1 MKPDPNKVYGEV
13 PQSFSHRV
21 EYALRRCEKEEATSM
36 KRKPVMAILITVLC
50 LALTTTAVAA
60 ALSKTTEFFV
70 SEYGEHIRETMESG
84 VVVPLDQSTTFSG
97 AVFTLYDAVITPGK
111 TEWLYG
117 VGDVNPPADTL
128 DFWATGVITPAGDE
142 NIVLLAWDEYTV
154 DDPAGYALY
163 YANRPKAP
171 EGAPTYAELAR
182 EKGAT
187 IRKVSCTGSG
197 IINEANGE
205 IYLNTIGAT
214 IIPLEDGSVHFS
226 VEVPGEHIYPVQ
238 DSYRLALEIMTEDI
252 DLSGNPIEGTRQS
265 TDWIVTLT
273 PEKEK

>member
-1 MKPDPNKVYGEV
+1 MRIDPEKVYGSV
-13 PQSFSHRV
+13 PESFSHRV
-21 EYALRRCEKEEATSM
+21 AYALRQCEKEETKPM
-36 KRKPVMAILITVLC
+36 KRKPVLIILVIMM

-60 ALSKTTEFFV
+60 ALSRTTEFFV
-70 SEYGEHIRETMESG
+70 SEYGEDIRETMESG
-84 VVVPLDQSTTFSG
+84 VVVPLDQSTTFNG
-97 AVFTLYDAVITPGK
+97 AVFTLYDAVITPAK
-111 TEWLYG
+111 TEWLYD

-128 DFWATGVITPAGDE
+128 DFWATGVITPAENE

-163 YANRPKAP
+163 YANWPKAP
-171 EGAPTYAELAR
+171 EGAPTYAEVAR

-214 IIPLEDGSVHFS
+214 IIPMEDGSVHFS

-238 DSYRLALEIMTEDI
+238 DSYRLALEIITEDI
-252 DLSGNPIEGTRQS
+252 DRSGNPIEGTRQN

-273 PEKEK
+273 PGKAE

>member
-1 MKPDPNKVYGEV
+1 MKLDPNKVYGDV

-21 EYALRRCEKEEATSM
+21 EYALRRCEKEEPKPM
-36 KRKPVMAILITVLC
+36 KRKPLVAIIITVLM

-60 ALSKTTEFFV
+60 VLSRTTEFFV
-70 SEYGEHIRETMESG
+70 FEYGERIRETMENG
-84 VVVPLDQSTTFSG
+84 VAVPVDQSTTFNG
-97 AVFTLYDAVITPGK
+97 AVFTLYDAVITPAK
-111 TEWLYG
+111 TEWLYD

-128 DFWATGVITPAGDE
+128 DFWATGVITPAEGE

-163 YANRPKAP
+163 YANWPKAP
-171 EGAPTYAELAR
+171 EGAPTYAQIAR

-197 IINEANGE
+197 IINEATGE
-205 IYLNTIGAT
+205 VYLNTIGAT

-226 VEVPGEHIYPVQ
+226 VEVPGEHIYPEQ
-238 DSYRLALEIMTEDI
+238 DSYRLALEIITEDI

-265 TDWIVTLT
+265 ANWIVTLT
-273 PEKEK
+273 PEASK

>member
-1 MKPDPNKVYGEV
+1 MTFDPNKVYGGV
-13 PQSFSHRV
+13 PDSFSHRV
-21 EYALRRCEKEEATSM
+21 AYTLRRCGKEETKPM
-36 KRKPVMAILITVLC
+36 KRKSVIAILIAMLC

-70 SEYGEHIRETMESG
+70 SEYGEYIRETMESG
-84 VVVPLDQSTTFSG
+84 VVVPLDQSTTFNG
-97 AVFTLYDAVITPGK
+97 VVFTLYDAVITPAK
-111 TEWLYG
+111 TEWLYD

-128 DFWATGVITPAGDE
+128 DFWATGVITPAENE

-163 YANRPKAP
+163 YANWPKAP
-171 EGAPTYAELAR
+171 EGAPTYAEVAR

-214 IIPLEDGSVHFS
+214 IIPMEDGSVHFS
-226 VEVPGEHIYPVQ
+226 VEVPGEHIYPMQ
-238 DSYRLALEIMTEDI
+238 DSYRLALEIITEDI

-273 PEKEK
+273 PEKAK